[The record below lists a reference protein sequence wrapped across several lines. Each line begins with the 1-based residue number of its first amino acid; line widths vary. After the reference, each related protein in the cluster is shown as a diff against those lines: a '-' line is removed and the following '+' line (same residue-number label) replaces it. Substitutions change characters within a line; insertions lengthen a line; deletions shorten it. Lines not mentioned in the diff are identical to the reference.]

1 MKKRFIVEKT
11 APLTR
16 GHYSVLDLS
25 KREFVSTG
33 TYEDMVQVC
42 ANENEI
48 HDRHR
53 LYLRFCR
60 LGYNLT
66 AAMSIWFIA
75 LLALFILVDD
85 PVEMTIT
92 AACIFFMNLII
103 SLLDSIL
110 FEPEDL

>member
-1 MKKRFIVEKT
+1 MKKRFKISTSVAKH
-11 APLTR
+11 
-16 GHYSVLDLS
+16 GHAFLVDTHHKCVVDEGPIETMM
-25 KREFVSTG
+25 KR
-33 TYEDMVQVC
+33 C
-42 ANENEI
+42 ADENAI

-66 AAMSIWFIA
+66 AAMSIWFA
-75 LLALFILVDD
+75 SLLALFIFVDD

-110 FEPEDL
+110 FEPEDS